1 MSIEYTFRVV
11 PAEAFAGGEPE
22 NWADTSADSRQLFAV
37 LGGADHGLHRVF
49 TQLGGPLRFAIAGD
63 HCPHGTY
70 DNPAG
75 PDPVFAA
82 WVTPDTAREAA
93 AVLARLPRWRV
104 IEVLRA
110 LDWNLVQ
117 HKAGRD
123 LYSAAYDAV
132 QAAYAAA
139 AKQNAGLSIL
149 IC

>member
-1 MSIEYTFRVV
+1 VSIEYTFRLV
-11 PAEAFAGGEPE
+11 PAEAFARGEPE
-22 NWADTSADSRQLFAV
+22 NWTGAATDGRQWFTV
-37 LGGADHGLHRVF
+37 LGGADHALHRVF

-82 WVTPDTAREAA
+82 WVTPETAREVAA
-93 AVLARLPRWRV
+93 ALARLPRWRV

-123 LYSAAYDAV
+123 LYSAAYDVV

-139 AKQNAGLSIL
+139 AKQSAGLSIL